1 MWKERKG
8 AHLIIDGRREEG
20 ETDRRS
26 GVLSIKSHLISHRF
40 ICYCCPKN
48 PNDLHI
54 LSLLY
59 SLQPWQ
65 HFAAYWSNKVSSVT
79 AHLWF
84 IASSNTSLLSS
95 LLCSPA
101 PSLAHLSH
109 DKLSLSLSPPIFLC
123 FRKSVLEICSCFRIY
138 PHIHFLCI
146 PHPLSKN
153 IFRVIGF
160 LSTSYQPT
168 TDVPLLVHI
177 DRSIAQ
183 TENRWGSVSSLS

>member
-8 AHLIIDGRREEG
+8 AHLIIDVRREEG

-65 HFAAYWSNKVSSVT
+65 HFAAHWSNKVSSVT

-109 DKLSLSLSPPIFLC
+109 DKLSLTL
-123 FRKSVLEICSCFRIY
+123 
-138 PHIHFLCI
+138 
-146 PHPLSKN
+146 PLSFSAFVNQYLKSAHAS
-153 IFRVIGF
+153 GYT
-160 LSTSYQPT
+160 LTSISFACPTHYQKTSLEWLDFYQQVVP
-168 TDVPLLVHI
+168 DIPLLVHI

-183 TENRWGSVSSLS
+183 TENRWGSISSLS